1 MNCGHDQMN
10 IQNFNKKINGFKSI
24 NDLAYFLINCS
35 FQIKHK
41 SLSYCFC
48 NKVERQ
54 CELGVIDKNF
64 YDLEETIKEV
74 YWISKI
80 ELSKDR
86 EEGFRNF
93 FVDHIVTCDYPN
105 NVMNLMIY
113 YKLINVKNQI
123 ILRMI

>member
-1 MNCGHDQMN
+1 MNFGHDQMN
-10 IQNFNKKINGFKSI
+10 IQSFNKKINGFKSI
-24 NDLAYFLINCS
+24 NDLAYFEINCL

-54 CELGVIDKNF
+54 CELCVIDKNF

-86 EEGFRNF
+86 EEDFRNF
-93 FVDHIVTCDYPN
+93 FVDNIVTFDYPN

-113 YKLINVKNQI
+113 
-123 ILRMI
+123 

>member
-1 MNCGHDQMN
+1 MNFGHDQMN

-24 NDLAYFLINCS
+24 NDLAYFLINCL

-54 CELGVIDKNF
+54 CELCVIDKNF

-86 EEGFRNF
+86 GEDFRNF
-93 FVDHIVTCDYPN
+93 FVDNIVTFDYPN